1 MAGGGV
7 MGDPR
12 AYTGLLGALGL
23 NETWGENAACHGKA
37 ELLENP
43 DLEAEAKT
51 LCLGS
56 RIDGIPRCPVIDEC
70 TRWVLPLRRHKDPGG
85 VRAGM
90 NESER
95 NRARRRRKPTPPKVI
110 AVIKRCGDCEEVKSG
125 DEFYMNTSHTDGL
138 STRCRSCACDRAKIL
153 RQEKRAV

>member
-1 MAGGGV
+1 

-12 AYTGLLGALGL
+12 AYTGLLGALAL
-23 NETWGENAACHGKA
+23 NETWGDDAACHGQA
-37 ELLENP
+37 ELLEDP

-70 TRWVLPLRRHKDPGG
+70 TRWVLPLRRHHDPGG

-90 NESER
+90 NETER
-95 NRARRRRKPTPPKVI
+95 NRARRRQPPKVT
-110 AVIKRCGDCEEVKSG
+110 VVTKRCPACEDIKPAIAFSR
-125 DEFYMNTSHTDGL
+125 NSSHNDGL
-138 STRCRSCACDRAKIL
+138 STHCRACISDRD
-153 RQEKRAV
+153 KRARQDRKAVG